1 MKKCTNCA
9 KDLPDAALHCV
20 FCGSKQPPVP
30 AATQAKTVM
39 GWQASD
45 LLKDL
50 QAKGQSPAPGVQPPP
65 AAPPSAAPP
74 PAAPP
79 PAAPPPSVHA
89 TIPAPSGAS
98 PMATLPAPAPAAS
111 AATVFAT
118 PAASIP
124 GHPGAQPPRPMGPG
138 PGGPPPAM
146 GGPMG
151 GPPPAAPPASASA
164 ATMFVQGP
172 APSPMGGPPPPAMGG
187 PMGGPPPAMGGPM
200 GGPPPPA
207 MGGPM
212 GGPPPPMGGYGAP
225 PGAPPAMG
233 GYGAPPGPPPPMGG
247 YGAPPGAPPPMAN
260 PAPPMGGYGAPPMGG
275 PAPMGGYPPAG
286 QPMGGPAPMSPP
298 YLASRSAARAGAPVE
313 PYKDTIRIVLI
324 MFGALLLASFV
335 VPLSLDP
342 IGFHWDAL
350 SSDKLDG
357 LGKFLTV
364 YPAAAGVL
372 ALVFGLVPLATVP
385 RGALA
390 AMLGLVPVV
399 LGLVLYLKDAKDIEW
414 QTLVAFVGAL
424 TLVPGL
430 LLRNVY
436 QSQILPRVLV
446 TVGALCVIVP
456 LLVPSG
462 GGDPPVKA
470 LIDGIS
476 DAPGKA
482 KVIAILKLV
491 PLILAAVSLIAW
503 MPAPSTAG
511 AGVLAWC
518 IILTGV
524 VTGYIAVIVNG
535 HLGDVVPAQLNRV
548 LLGDW
553 VGAAFAGLI
562 GYGLAT
568 IFGKSLEHS

>member
-151 GPPPAAPPASASA
+151 GPPPAA
-164 ATMFVQGP
+164 
-172 APSPMGGPPPPAMGG
+172 
-187 PMGGPPPAMGGPM
+187 
-200 GGPPPPA
+200 
-207 MGGPM
+207 
-212 GGPPPPMGGYGAP
+212 
-225 PGAPPAMG
+225 
-233 GYGAPPGPPPPMGG
+233 PPPMGG